1 MKMKGFLIFMPAIVT
16 LFLLL
21 GCCIQLRSDDFYFI
35 VFSFSFPFYFTKI
48 TLSRILLSRS
58 SYCLS

>member
-48 TLSRILLSRS
+48 TLSRILLS
-58 SYCLS
+58 